1 MYARVR
7 DKKTLKEGLV
17 TPKAYSLIPNR
28 YILLGYEDAEGN
40 PVDGPSNPQRSVEKK
55 RVKDVAPAVAK
66 AEPRLTREDLDRM
79 NQEAL
84 DRAKEKQDELAKSQL
99 LEYKPPV
106 VETEFVG
113 SGDPNAP
120 EPIVVNVEDKQPEMV
135 VSKKPSSATK
145 IKSVS
150 KPKKK

>member
-28 YILLGYEDAEGN
+28 YILLGYEDGEGN
-40 PVDGPSNPQRSVEKK
+40 PVDGPSNTQRSVEKK

-66 AEPRLTREDLDRM
+66 VEPRLTREDLDRM

-84 DRAKEKQDELAKSQL
+84 DRAKAKQEELAKSQL

-106 VETEFVG
+106 VETEFSQEVFVVG
-113 SGDPNAP
+113 ETLLKNQPQ
-120 EPIVVNVEDKQPEMV
+120 EVVE
-135 VSKKPSSATK
+135 SKPVSATK
-145 IKSVS
+145 IKSVT